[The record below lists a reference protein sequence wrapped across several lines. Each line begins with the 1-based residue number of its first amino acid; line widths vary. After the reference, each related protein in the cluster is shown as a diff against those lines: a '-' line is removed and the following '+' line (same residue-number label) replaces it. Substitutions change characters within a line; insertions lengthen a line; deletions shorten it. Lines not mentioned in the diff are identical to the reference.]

1 MEENSLIEIIDF
13 TKIKLKVGKI
23 LSAEKVTNSDKL
35 LKLQVGLGDK
45 QIQILSGIAQWYDP
59 TALVGVKILVVTNLT
74 PVKLRGEMS
83 EGMLLCAKNEVE
95 NRYSLIRLEDGL
107 ATGSIVSWKI
117 LLENYLWKN

>member
-13 TKIKLKVGKI
+13 TKITLKVGKI

>member
-23 LSAEKVTNSDKL
+23 LSAEKVANSDKL

>member
-1 MEENSLIEIIDF
+1 MEENSLIEITDF
-13 TKIKLKVGKI
+13 VKIKLKVGKI
-23 LSAEKVTNSDKL
+23 LSAEKVANSDKL

-107 ATGSIVSWKI
+107 ATGSIVS
-117 LLENYLWKN
+117 